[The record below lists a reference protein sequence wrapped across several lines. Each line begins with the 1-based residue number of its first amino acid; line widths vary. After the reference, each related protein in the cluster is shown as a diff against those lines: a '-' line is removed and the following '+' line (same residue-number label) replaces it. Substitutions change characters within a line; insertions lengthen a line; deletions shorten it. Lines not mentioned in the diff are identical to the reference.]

1 MMAPPNT
8 RFGGPQVASG
18 TFSHLPQSNLPSHT
32 SQHQSSN
39 SVGLPPPSFHQFGHG
54 NPNAVNP
61 FAPTGNLN
69 GLAGGFGPGGGLG
82 TGGTGLASREAV
94 LGFQHGALLQQQQQA
109 KEQMRRG
116 SGGGSRA
123 QMRSRIRDV
132 WRGNFAQEMQTLRS
146 LVDQYPY
153 ISMVGLCSQFLLLLF
168 IQLMRVWLTSLGY

>member
-1 MMAPPNT
+1 MAPANN
-8 RFGGPQVASG
+8 RFGGSQVASG
-18 TFSHLPQSNLPSHT
+18 AFSHLQQSNIPSHT

-54 NPNAVNP
+54 SPNTVNP

-82 TGGTGLASREAV
+82 AGGTGLASREAV
-94 LGFQHGALLQQQQQA
+94 LGFQHGALLQEQQQA

-123 QMRSRIRDV
+123 QMKSRIRDV
-132 WRGNFAQEMQTLRS
+132 WRGNLDQELHNLRL
-146 LVDQYPY
+146 LVDRYPY
-153 ISMVGLCSQFLLLLF
+153 ISMVRFPFTNPAFSH
-168 IQLMRVWLTSLGY
+168 

>member
-1 MMAPPNT
+1 MAPANN

-18 TFSHLPQSNLPSHT
+18 AFSHLQQQNIPSHT

-39 SVGLPPPSFHQFGHG
+39 SVGLTPPSFQQFSHG
-54 NPNAVNP
+54 SPNSVNP

-69 GLAGGFGPGGGLG
+69 GLASGFGPGGA
-82 TGGTGLASREAV
+82 GGTGLASREAV
-94 LGFQHGALLQQQQQA
+94 MGFQHGALLQQQQQA

-116 SGGGSRA
+116 SGGGSNR

-132 WRGNFAQEMQTLRS
+132 WRGNLGQELQTLRS

-153 ISMVGLCSQFLLLLF
+153 ISMVRHRSGFWS
-168 IQLMRVWLTSLGY
+168 RG